1 MNHLTQIW
9 NIYVWKQIPLPRLFP
24 PSNLHSLS
32 LSHSRS
38 HRKWTSLNSN
48 LSAPTA
54 TTQEP
59 KPLIQRCRTFS
70 DRFADPW
77 CSGPQ
82 AATTEGSP
90 VAWSRRSA
98 PPSGDRESDFSR
110 TLRSE
115 RCLRSPRTTRRR
127 SGGARAS
134 WSGAARSVGSTWG
147 WTSTPESCS
156 PWNRLIT
163 YLYLRVDWFMDLVLK
178 FWWFYLVGFDC
189 GE

>member
-1 MNHLTQIW
+1 MFENRSPSLAFSLLQIST
-9 NIYVWKQIPLPRLFP
+9 L
-24 PSNLHSLS
+24 SLS
-32 LSHSRS
+32 LALTLAHTENEP
-38 HRKWTSLNSN
+38 HWTLISLLEQQQLRNQN
-48 LSAPTA
+48 
-54 TTQEP
+54 
-59 KPLIQRCRTFS
+59 PLIQRCRTFS

-98 PPSGDRESDFSR
+98 PASGDRESEFSR
-110 TLRSE
+110 SLRSE
-115 RCLRSPRTTRRR
+115 RCLRYPRTTRRR
-127 SGGARAS
+127 SGGAGAS

-147 WTSTPESCS
+147 WTSTPESWS

-163 YLYLRVDWFMDLVLK
+163 YLYLCVDWFMDLVLK